1 MRPGLVRFILAL
13 LVLLSHFSSFF
24 MLGKYAV
31 CGFFILS
38 GYWISLMYDKKYS
51 LKENQ
56 ISVFYISRLW
66 RIFPMF
72 YFFSILGLIVT
83 LEFYPDFPSVI
94 MSLDF
99 WPKISAFSSNL
110 FILGNAFPKHRI
122 LGPSWS
128 LEVEILFYLL
138 FPFIALV
145 IKKNKFNVIILTILF
160 FLISVYIILNYKT
173 QFEYNGLPYIFLFLF
188 GVLAYNY
195 HLTFPKKLE
204 VFSAAVFILILLFN
218 YTMSSLHH
226 ALMEDGTYFNFITL
240 LLVVFSIPTLINS
253 VYIKTNPKDK
263 LLGDLSFIVYLCH
276 WVWIEAYYV
285 LIHGQHPAI
294 VKFGYS
300 IAVFAITAITSYLA
314 YIYLDRPIE
323 KKRHAWVNSRKN
335 IVANR

>member
-1 MRPGLVRFILAL
+1 
-13 LVLLSHFSSFF
+13 
-24 MLGKYAV
+24 
-31 CGFFILS
+31 
-38 GYWISLMYDKKYS
+38 MYYKKYS

-110 FILGNAFPKHRI
+110 FILCNAFPKHRI

>member
-99 WPKISAFSSNL
+99 WPKISAFSSAKTAIISSFSICFN
-110 FILGNAFPKHRI
+110 I
-122 LGPSWS
+122 S
-128 LEVEILFYLL
+128 LQPALL
-138 FPFIALV
+138 I
-145 IKKNKFNVIILTILF
+145 
-160 FLISVYIILNYKT
+160 ISV
-173 QFEYNGLPYIFLFLF
+173 
-188 GVLAYNY
+188 
-195 HLTFPKKLE
+195 
-204 VFSAAVFILILLFN
+204 LL
-218 YTMSSLHH
+218 
-226 ALMEDGTYFNFITL
+226 
-240 LLVVFSIPTLINS
+240 
-253 VYIKTNPKDK
+253 
-263 LLGDLSFIVYLCH
+263 
-276 WVWIEAYYV
+276 
-285 LIHGQHPAI
+285 
-294 VKFGYS
+294 
-300 IAVFAITAITSYLA
+300 
-314 YIYLDRPIE
+314 
-323 KKRHAWVNSRKN
+323 
-335 IVANR
+335 

>member
-1 MRPGLVRFILAL
+1 
-13 LVLLSHFSSFF
+13 

-38 GYWISLMYDKKYS
+38 GYWISLMYEKKYS
-51 LKENQ
+51 LKENK
-56 ISVFYISRLW
+56 ITVFYISRLW

-72 YFFSILGLIVT
+72 YFFSIVGVFVT
-83 LEFYPDFPSVI
+83 LKFYPDFPSVI

-138 FPFIALV
+138 FPFIALL
-145 IKKNKFNVIILTILF
+145 IKKNKLNVIILTSLF
-160 FLISVYIILNYKT
+160 FFISVYIILNYKT

-188 GVLAYNY
+188 GVLVY
-195 HLTFPKKLE
+195 HYKLIFPKKLE
-204 VFSAAVFILILLFN
+204 VFSAAVFILILFFN
-218 YTMSSLHH
+218 YTLSYLHH
-226 ALMEDGTYFNFITL
+226 ALMEDGTYFNFVTL

-263 LLGDLSFIVYLCH
+263 ILGDLSFIVYLCH

-285 LIHGQHPAI
+285 IILDHPSSF
-294 VKFGYS
+294 VKFGYA
-300 IAVFAITAITSYLA
+300 IIIFFITAITSYVA
-314 YIYLDRPIE
+314 YFYLDRPIE

-335 IVANR
+335 IIAKTLN